1 MARRK
6 KIWGLIGDIWRGYW
20 RDECLILSAAISYYA
35 IFSIIPFL
43 FLLFVIWGF
52 LVGSSEMLYG
62 EIVQFANALFPEIRP
77 EILEDI
83 RSVVEHRS
91 ALGWVGVGFLVW
103 IFDVVFYSIAH
114 AFDRIF
120 GSGGRRKYYQMKL
133 FSFAV
138 LLLAGFTVYT
148 SIHLAF
154 LATAIRNTGVTIL
167 GIHLSEYLAKSF
179 SFRTGIFVVLVG
191 VFTAMFRIVPRVP
204 VRLSDAFLGGLLC
217 AVLWTLA
224 RYAFH
229 WYVENIAVFN
239 IVYGTLGTLVVLVLW
254 IFYSANIVLICAEF
268 VSALNRGGE
277 ESPPEGKRPQV

>member
-1 MARRK
+1 MGRQRR
-6 KIWGLIGDIWRGYW
+6 IWPLVGHIWRGYW
-20 RDECLILSAAISYYA
+20 RDECLILSAAISFYA

-62 EIVQFANALFPEIRP
+62 EIAQFANALFPEIRP

-91 ALGWVGVGFLVW
+91 ALGWLGVGFLVW
-103 IFDVVFYSIAH
+103 IFDAVFYSIAH

-120 GSGGRRKYYQMKL
+120 GSGRRRKYYQMKL
-133 FSFAV
+133 FSFAF
-138 LLLAGFTVYT
+138 LLLAGFTLYA

-154 LATAIRNTGVTIL
+154 LATAIRNTSLTIL
-167 GIHLSEYLAKSF
+167 GIQVSEYIANSF
-179 SFRTGIFVVLVG
+179 SFRSGIFVILVA
-191 VFTAMFRIVPRVP
+191 VFTAMFRIVPRAS
-204 VRLSDAFLGGLLC
+204 VRFFDALLGGLLC

-224 RYAFH
+224 RNAFH
-229 WYVENIAVFN
+229 WYVDNVAVFN
-239 IVYGTLGTLVVLVLW
+239 VVYGTLGTLVVVVLW

-268 VSALNRGGE
+268 VSALSRRGEDG
-277 ESPPEGKRPQV
+277 PQEDAGP